1 MKTSFDNLSSII
13 WNAPDDVLRGL
24 FKPHE
29 YGRIILPFAV
39 LRRLDCVIEKK
50 KDEVIS
56 LHNQYK
62 NKIDDL
68 SSLITKKI
76 KLPFYNFSKFDL
88 SRIKSDPQ
96 NTLINFENYK
106 NSFSNNVSQIIKYF
120 EIDPLIQKI
129 NREGR
134 LHLLISKFTEIDL
147 HPKVIDNHKMGSIYE
162 ELLRKFSE
170 MTNEESGDHFTP
182 RDIVNLIVKLL
193 FEGDK
198 ENLKGDNK
206 IRSIYDPCCGTGGM
220 LTIGKERILTKINS
234 KIKIDLFGQELN
246 DISYAICKSDLLM
259 LNENVENIQGPNSTL
274 SKDKFKNRKF
284 DYLISNPPFGQSWKS
299 DREFIKAEYENGN
312 GRFVKGL
319 PRVSDGTLLFF
330 QHLIDKMND
339 DGAKIAAISNG
350 SALFTGE
357 EGSGESEIRKWMIEK
372 DIIEAIIRLPNEIF
386 FNTPLT
392 TYIWIM
398 NNKKKKSRKNLIQL
412 IDSVEYFEKLRKPLG
427 LKNKI
432 INENHIDEIYN
443 LYSSYKD
450 TDNSKILRSSNFLYR
465 SIKIETDEDKFNE
478 KIPFEFN
485 EKEYF
490 KNNLKK
496 FPKNSRINLDETVI
510 GSEFI
515 FNKFFYNFEKYIPKT
530 QILKNIKSIEKKIT
544 DIINYE

>member
-1 MKTSFDNLSSII
+1 MKTSLDNLSSII

-56 LHNQYK
+56 LHKQYN

-106 NSFSNNVSQIIKYF
+106 NSFSNNVSEIIKYF
-120 EIDPLIQKI
+120 EIDPLIQKV

-198 ENLKGDNK
+198 KNLKGDNK

-246 DISYAICKSDLLM
+246 DITYAICKSDLLM
-259 LNENVENIQGPNSTL
+259 LNENVENIQGPCSTL

-299 DREFIKAEYENGN
+299 DREFIKNEYENGN
-312 GRFVKGL
+312 GRFLKGL

-357 EGSGESEIRKWMIEK
+357 EKSGESEIRKWMIEE

-398 NNKKKKSRKNLIQL
+398 NNNKHTSRKNFIQL
-412 IDSVEYFEKLRKPLG
+412 IDAVDYFEILRKPLG
-427 LKNKI
+427 EKNKI

-443 LYSSYKD
+443 LYSSYKN
-450 TDNSKILRSSNFLYR
+450 TENSKILNSSKFLYK
-465 SIKIETDEDKFNE
+465 SIVIETDDEKFNE
-478 KIPFEFN
+478 KIPFELD
-485 EKEYF
+485 EKDYF

-515 FNKFFYNFEKYIPKT
+515 FNKFFFNFEKYKT
-530 QILKNIKSIEKKIT
+530 KAQILKNIKLIEKEIEG
-544 DIINYE
+544 IINYE

>member
-1 MKTSFDNLSSII
+1 MKTSLDNLSSII

-56 LHNQYK
+56 LHKQYN

-88 SRIKSDPQ
+88 SRIKSDPP

-106 NSFSNNVSQIIKYF
+106 NSFSNNVSEIIKYF
-120 EIDPLIQKI
+120 EIDPLIQKV

-198 ENLKGDNK
+198 KNLKGDNK

-246 DISYAICKSDLLM
+246 DITYAICKSDLLM
-259 LNENVENIQGPNSTL
+259 LNENVENIQGPCSTL

-299 DREFIKAEYENGN
+299 DREFIKNEYENGN
-312 GRFVKGL
+312 GRFLKGL

-357 EGSGESEIRKWMIEK
+357 EKSGESEIRKWMIEE

-398 NNKKKKSRKNLIQL
+398 NNNKHKSRKNFIQL
-412 IDSVEYFEKLRKPLG
+412 IDAVDYFEILRKPLG
-427 LKNKI
+427 EKNKI

-443 LYSSYKD
+443 LYSSYKN
-450 TDNSKILRSSNFLYR
+450 TENSKILNSSKFLYK
-465 SIKIETDEDKFNE
+465 SIVIETDDEKFNE
-478 KIPFEFN
+478 KIPFELD
-485 EKEYF
+485 EKDYF

-515 FNKFFYNFEKYIPKT
+515 FNKFFFNFEKYKT
-530 QILKNIKSIEKKIT
+530 KAQILKNIKLIEKEIEA
-544 DIINYE
+544 IINYE